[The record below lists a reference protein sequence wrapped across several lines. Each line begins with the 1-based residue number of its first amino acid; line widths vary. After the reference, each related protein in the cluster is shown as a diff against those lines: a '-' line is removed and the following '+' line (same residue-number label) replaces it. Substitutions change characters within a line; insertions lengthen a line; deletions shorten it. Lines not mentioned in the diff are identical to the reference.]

1 MALRTELTTGAWLCL
16 SVVIVVPVLL
26 LLLCLSRLSNNRPA
40 VARDETWIPTVSL
53 VIPTYNEAAIIEDR
67 LTNLLET
74 TYPAAQLEIVLA
86 DDSTDDT
93 AVRARAFF
101 HRRETAATLR
111 VVDTGDRGGVAA
123 ALNEAIPASSGEVI
137 FRTDADARLAPDAIP
152 KAVAVLADPSV
163 SGVTGRQTD
172 VIGGSIVESDYR
184 DLLAMLQS
192 FETRLDS
199 TFLVHGPCFA
209 FRRAEFEPLSVDTIA
224 DDTAIAVQLRR
235 NGGRIVMD
243 PAIEFAECGS
253 SSLSGRRTR
262 KDRRAVGLLQQ
273 LLRHRDALGN
283 YGRYGWLVLPL
294 NWGLMIV
301 GPWMVAAT
309 AAVGTLFGLVAAGP
323 AGLLVPLL
331 GGLFLIAGS
340 KELLG
345 PLQPLHAVVD
355 AYLSL
360 LIASLRLVWGDVD
373 VAWEIDDAMREGL

>member
-1 MALRTELTTGAWLCL
+1 MFRTRLTVGGWMLFLCVFSL
-16 SVVIVVPVLL
+16 PIILL
-26 LLLCLSRLSNNRPA
+26 LLSVADVSHLRPTVSRD
-40 VARDETWIPTVSL
+40 DEWRPTVSL
-53 VIPTYNEAAIIEDR
+53 VIPTYNESGIIQDR
-67 LTNLLET
+67 LEDILRTS
-74 TYPAAQLEIVLA
+74 YPESKLEIIIA

-93 AVRARAFF
+93 ASRARSFF
-101 HRRETAATLR
+101 DTTETDATLQ
-111 VVDTGDRGGVAA
+111 VLETGERTGVAA
-123 ALNEAIPASSGEVI
+123 ALNNAIPAASGEVV
-137 FRTDADARLAPDAIP
+137 FRTDADARLAPDTIP

-163 SGVTGRQTD
+163 AGVTGRQAD
-172 VIGGSIVESDYR
+172 VIGGSVVESDYR
-184 DLLAMLQS
+184 NLLSMLQS
-192 FETRLDS
+192 FETAIDS
-199 TFLVHGPCFA
+199 TFIVHGPCFA
-209 FRRAEFEPLSVDTIA
+209 FRRAEFEPLPVDTIA

-243 PAIEFAECGS
+243 PAIEFAEGGS

-283 YGRYGWLVLPL
+283 YGRYGWFVLPL
-294 NWGLMIV
+294 NWGLMIL
-301 GPWMVAAT
+301 GPWVVAAT
-309 AAVGTLFGLVAAGP
+309 VAVGTLLGMVALGP
-323 AGLLVPLL
+323 LGLLVPLL

-345 PLQPLHAVVD
+345 PLQPLHAIVD